1 MKDNLLGRSIVRFTF
16 MEHADN
22 IRVGNFV
29 AHDKLRSA
37 QEKMITEGIIA
48 LEKEGFL
55 FAAAPT
61 GIGKTAASLAAA
73 IEIARNSDYPKQVLF
88 LTGRQSQH
96 KIVVETIKSINSKL
110 EQEIPDVKVVDIIGR
125 ESMCEEVD
133 RITGK
138 CSCEENIVEGSKQ
151 KRRDDLKELILQS
164 PIHVD
169 EVIKIG
175 RKKKICSWT
184 AARSA
189 VRECDILI
197 CDYNHVFIENVS
209 ESSLT
214 AMKIDLEHC
223 ILVVDEAHN
232 LPDRIRN
239 GLERRA
245 IMKIFRDSRLEIDEY
260 LGSKEQEIKK
270 LDLSELKDNNDIYSI
285 KKALRQMTKLE
296 KEMKIWYKMKENDL
310 VKSGKKDMKIPTIDF
325 IGEIDSILK
334 EELNIE
340 INNNYSILKE
350 LIIQLRRVKV
360 DQDDDDDEK
369 ETASTRLAELLA
381 ITLEYLHNNALVL
394 VFDLLGDEGRVRS
407 FLLDPG
413 VISGPIFSSTS
424 GAILMSGTLFPPEM
438 YADLLRIPKS
448 RKVIMTEYDSP
459 FLADKRPIL
468 VAKDVT
474 TKYTE
479 RNLENT
485 EKIREHIL
493 AVIMNTP
500 GHIAFFSPSYALMDD
515 VLGDANWLPGH
526 IRIIDEEKRMS
537 KSRVNGIVDE
547 LLNERRNK
555 RQILLAGVLS
565 GKLAEGVDYPNNI
578 LDAVIC
584 LGLPLAPPS
593 ARQDALKDYYVG
605 RFGNNKAW
613 RYTSSQPAIN
623 SILQALGRPIR
634 KSADRAIVILL
645 EKRIMMRQFRN
656 CLPVNVDIF
665 ESPDHNRTGRLTKNF
680 FKRNPEP
687 ATERE

>member
-1 MKDNLLGRSIVRFTF
+1 MVQ
-16 MEHADN
+16 ADN
-22 IRVGNFV
+22 IRVGSFV
-29 AHDKLRSA
+29 AHDKLRNA
-37 QEKMITEGIIA
+37 QEKMIKEGIIA
-48 LEKEGFL
+48 LEEKGFL
-55 FAAAPT
+55 LAAAPT

-73 IEIARNSDYPKQVLF
+73 IEIARNSDFPKQVLF

-110 EQEIPDVKVVDIIGR
+110 SHDIPDIKVVDIIGR

-133 RITGK
+133 KITGK
-138 CSCEENIVEGSKQ
+138 CSCEDNIVEGSKQ
-151 KRRDDLKELILQS
+151 KRRDDLKDLILQS
-164 PIHVD
+164 PKHVD

-184 AARSA
+184 ASRSA

-197 CDYNHVFIENVS
+197 CDYNHVFVENVS
-209 ESSLT
+209 ESSLS
-214 AMKIDLEHC
+214 AMKIDLGNC

-245 IMKIFRDSRLEIDEY
+245 IIKIFRDSRLEIDEY
-260 LGSKEQEIKK
+260 LGSKEQEIKR
-270 LDLSELKDNNDIYSI
+270 LDLSEMHDNHDISGI
-285 KKALRQMTKLE
+285 KVALRQMRKLE
-296 KEMKIWYKMKENDL
+296 KQMKIWYKKKESDL
-310 VKSGKKDMKIPTIDF
+310 IKSGKKDMKISTVEF
-325 IGEIDSILK
+325 IGEIDSILN
-334 EELNIE
+334 EE
-340 INNNYSILKE
+340 INAKIDNNFSILRK

-360 DQDDDDDEK
+360 DQDDDDEK
-369 ETASTRLAELLA
+369 ETASTRLADLLA

-394 VFDLLGDEGRVRS
+394 VFDLLGEEGRVRS

-413 VISGPIFSSTS
+413 VISGPIFTDTS

-438 YADLLRIPKS
+438 YADLLQIPKA
-448 RKVIMTEYDSP
+448 RKIIMTEYDSP
-459 FLADKRPIL
+459 FLADRRPIL

-479 RNLENT
+479 RNQKNT

-500 GHIAFFSPSYALMDD
+500 GHVAFFSPSYALMDD
-515 VLGDANWLPGH
+515 ILGDANWLPGH
-526 IRIIDEEKRMS
+526 IKIIDEEKRMS

-547 LLNERRNK
+547 LLNERRNQ
-555 RQILLAGVLS
+555 RQVLLAGVLS

-593 ARQDALKDYYVG
+593 ARQDALKDYYVE

-613 RYTSSQPAIN
+613 RYTSTQPAIN

-656 CLPVNVDIF
+656 CLPVNVNIF
-665 ESPDHNRTGRLTKNF
+665 ESPDDNRTGRLTKNF

>member
-1 MKDNLLGRSIVRFTF
+1 MVQ
-16 MEHADN
+16 ADN
-22 IRVGNFV
+22 IRFGSFV

-48 LEKEGFL
+48 LEEKGFL

-73 IEIARNSDYPKQVLF
+73 IEIARNSDFPKQVLF

-110 EQEIPDVKVVDIIGR
+110 SHDIPDVKVVDIIGR

-133 RITGK
+133 KITGK
-138 CSCEENIVEGSKQ
+138 CSCEDNIVEGSKQ
-151 KRRDDLKELILQS
+151 KRRDDLKDLILQS
-164 PIHVD
+164 PKHVD

-184 AARSA
+184 ASRSA

-197 CDYNHVFIENVS
+197 CDYNHVFVENVS
-209 ESSLT
+209 ESSLS
-214 AMKIDLEHC
+214 AMKIDLENC

-245 IMKIFRDSRLEIDEY
+245 IIKIFRDSRLEIDEY
-260 LGSKEQEIKK
+260 LGSKEQEIKR
-270 LDLSELKDNNDIYSI
+270 LDLSEMHDNHDISGI
-285 KKALRQMTKLE
+285 KGALRQMRKLE
-296 KEMKIWYKMKENDL
+296 KQMKIWYKKKESDL
-310 VKSGKKDMKIPTIDF
+310 IKSGKKDMKISTVDF
-325 IGEIDSILK
+325 IGEIDSILN
-334 EELNIE
+334 EE
-340 INNNYSILKE
+340 INVKIDNNFSILRK

-360 DQDDDDDEK
+360 DQDDDDEK
-369 ETASTRLAELLA
+369 ETASTRLADLLA

-394 VFDLLGDEGRVRS
+394 VFDLLGEEGRVRS

-413 VISGPIFSSTS
+413 VISGPIFTDTS

-438 YADLLRIPKS
+438 YADLLQIPRA
-448 RKVIMTEYDSP
+448 RKIIMTEYDSP
-459 FLADKRPIL
+459 FLADRRPIL

-479 RNLENT
+479 RNQKNT

-500 GHIAFFSPSYALMDD
+500 GHVAFFSPSYALMDD
-515 VLGDANWLPGH
+515 ILGDANWLPGH
-526 IRIIDEEKRMS
+526 IKIIDEEKRMS

-547 LLNERRNK
+547 LLDERRNQRK
-555 RQILLAGVLS
+555 VLLAGVLS

-593 ARQDALKDYYVG
+593 ARQDALKDYYVE

-613 RYTSSQPAIN
+613 RYTSTQPAIN

-656 CLPVNVDIF
+656 CLPVNVNIF
-665 ESPDHNRTGRLTKNF
+665 ESPDDNRTGRLTKNF

>member
-1 MKDNLLGRSIVRFTF
+1 MVQ
-16 MEHADN
+16 ADD
-22 IRVGNFV
+22 IRIGSFV

-48 LEKEGFL
+48 LEEKGFL

-96 KIVVETIKSINSKL
+96 RIVVETIKSINSKL
-110 EQEIPDVKVVDIIGR
+110 ARDIPDVKVVDIIGR

-133 RITGK
+133 KITGK
-138 CSCEENIVEGSKQ
+138 CSCEDNIVEGSKQ
-151 KRRDDLKELILQS
+151 KRRDDLKDIILQS
-164 PIHVD
+164 PKHVD
-169 EVIKIG
+169 EVINIG
-175 RKKKICSWT
+175 RKKNICSWT
-184 AARSA
+184 ASRTA

-197 CDYNHVFIENVS
+197 CDYNHVFVENVS
-209 ESSLT
+209 DSSLS
-214 AMKIDLEHC
+214 AMKIDLENC
-223 ILVVDEAHN
+223 ILIVDEAHN

-270 LDLSELKDNNDIYSI
+270 LDLSEMNDNHDISSV
-285 KKALRQMTKLE
+285 KEALRQMRKLE
-296 KEMKIWYKMKENDL
+296 KQMKIWYKKKESDL
-310 VKSGKKDMKIPTIDF
+310 KKSGKKDMKISTIDF
-325 IGEIDSILK
+325 IGEIDSILN
-334 EELNIE
+334 EEINVK
-340 INNNYSILKE
+340 INNNFSILKK

-360 DQDDDDDEK
+360 DQDDDDEK
-369 ETASTRLAELLA
+369 ETASTRLSDLLA

-394 VFDLLGDEGRVRS
+394 VFDLLGEEGRVRS

-413 VISGPIFSSTS
+413 VISGPIFTGTN

-438 YADLLRIPKS
+438 YADLLQIPKT
-448 RKVIMTEYDSP
+448 RKIIMTEYDSP
-459 FLADKRPIL
+459 FLAEKRPIL

-479 RNLENT
+479 RNQKNT

-500 GHIAFFSPSYALMDD
+500 GHVAFFSPSYALMDD
-515 VLGDANWLPGH
+515 ILGDASWLPGH
-526 IRIIDEEKRMS
+526 VRIIDEEKKMS

-547 LLNERRNK
+547 LLNERRNQ
-555 RQILLAGVLS
+555 RQVLLAGVLS

-593 ARQDALKDYYVG
+593 ARQDALKDYYVE

-613 RYTSSQPAIN
+613 RYTSTQPAIN

-634 KSADRAIVILL
+634 KSADRAIVVLL

-656 CLPVNVDIF
+656 CLPVNVSIF
-665 ESPDHNRTGRLTKNF
+665 ESPDDNRTGRLTKNF

-687 ATERE
+687 AVERE

>member
-1 MKDNLLGRSIVRFTF
+1 MAQT
-16 MEHADN
+16 DN
-22 IRVGNFV
+22 IRIGSFV

-37 QEKMITEGIIA
+37 QEKMIKEGIIA
-48 LEKEGFL
+48 LEEKGFL

-73 IEIARNSDYPKQVLF
+73 IEIARNSDFPKQVLF

-110 EQEIPDVKVVDIIGR
+110 SHDIPDVKVVDIIGR

-133 RITGK
+133 KITGK
-138 CSCEENIVEGSKQ
+138 CSCEDNIVEGSKQ
-151 KRRDDLKELILQS
+151 KRRDDLKDLILQS
-164 PIHVD
+164 PKHVD

-184 AARSA
+184 ASRSA

-197 CDYNHVFIENVS
+197 CDYNHVFVENVS
-209 ESSLT
+209 ESSLS
-214 AMKIDLEHC
+214 AMKIDLENC

-245 IMKIFRDSRLEIDEY
+245 IIKIFRDSRLEIDEY
-260 LGSKEQEIKK
+260 LGSKEQEIKR
-270 LDLSELKDNNDIYSI
+270 LDLSEMHDNHDISGI
-285 KKALRQMTKLE
+285 KVALRQMRKLE
-296 KEMKIWYKMKENDL
+296 KQMKIWYKKKESDL
-310 VKSGKKDMKIPTIDF
+310 IKSGKKDMKISTVDF
-325 IGEIDSILK
+325 IGEIDSILN
-334 EELNIE
+334 EE
-340 INNNYSILKE
+340 INVKIDNNFSILRK

-360 DQDDDDDEK
+360 DQDDDDEK
-369 ETASTRLAELLA
+369 ETASTRLADLLA

-394 VFDLLGDEGRVRS
+394 VFDLLGEEGRVRS

-413 VISGPIFSSTS
+413 VISGPIFTDTS

-438 YADLLRIPKS
+438 YADLLQIPKA
-448 RKVIMTEYDSP
+448 RKIIMTEYDSP
-459 FLADKRPIL
+459 FLADRRPIL

-479 RNLENT
+479 RNQKNT

-500 GHIAFFSPSYALMDD
+500 GHVAFFSPSYALMDD
-515 VLGDANWLPGH
+515 ILGDANWLPGH
-526 IRIIDEEKRMS
+526 IKIIDEEKRMS

-547 LLNERRNK
+547 LLNERRNQ
-555 RQILLAGVLS
+555 RQVLLAGVLS

-593 ARQDALKDYYVG
+593 ARQDALKDYYVE

-613 RYTSSQPAIN
+613 RYTSTQPAIN

-656 CLPVNVDIF
+656 CLPVNVNIF
-665 ESPDHNRTGRLTKNF
+665 ESPDDNRTGRLTKNF

>member
-1 MKDNLLGRSIVRFTF
+1 

-37 QEKMITEGIIA
+37 QEKMIKEGIIA
-48 LEKEGFL
+48 LEEEGFL

-110 EQEIPDVKVVDIIGR
+110 NKEIPDVKVVDIIGR
-125 ESMCEEVD
+125 ESMCNEVD

-197 CDYNHVFIENVS
+197 CDYNHVFVENVS

-214 AMKIDLEHC
+214 AMKIDLGQC

-270 LDLSELKDNNDIYSI
+270 FDLSELQNNNDIYSI
-285 KKALRQMTKLE
+285 KETLRQMTKLE
-296 KEMKIWYKMKENDL
+296 KQMKIWYKMKERDL
-310 VKSGKKDMKIPTIDF
+310 IKSGKKDMKISTIDF
-325 IGEIDSILK
+325 VGEIDSILN

-340 INNNYSILKE
+340 INNNFSILKD

-360 DQDDDDDEK
+360 DQDDDDEK
-369 ETASTRLAELLA
+369 ETASTRLAELLT

-438 YADLLRIPKS
+438 YADLLRIPKT

-459 FLADKRPIL
+459 FLAEKRPIL

-485 EKIREHIL
+485 EKIRKHIL
-493 AVIMNTP
+493 AVIMNTA

-526 IRIIDEEKRMS
+526 IRIIDEDKRMS

-547 LLNERRNK
+547 LLNERRNQ
-555 RQILLAGVLS
+555 RQVLLAGVLS

-593 ARQDALKDYYVG
+593 ARQDALKDYYVE

-623 SILQALGRPIR
+623 SIMQALGRPIR

>member
-1 MKDNLLGRSIVRFTF
+1 MVQ
-16 MEHADN
+16 ADN
-22 IRVGNFV
+22 IRIGSFV

-48 LEKEGFL
+48 LEEKGFL

-73 IEIARNSDYPKQVLF
+73 IEIARNSDFPKQVLF

-110 EQEIPDVKVVDIIGR
+110 SHDIPDVKVVDIIGR

-133 RITGK
+133 KITGK
-138 CSCEENIVEGSKQ
+138 CSCEDNIVEGSKQ
-151 KRRDDLKELILQS
+151 KRRDDLKDLILQS
-164 PIHVD
+164 PKHVD

-184 AARSA
+184 ASRSA

-197 CDYNHVFIENVS
+197 CDYNHVFVENVS
-209 ESSLT
+209 ESSLS
-214 AMKIDLEHC
+214 AMKIDLENC

-245 IMKIFRDSRLEIDEY
+245 IIKIFRDSRLEIDEY
-260 LGSKEQEIKK
+260 LGSKEQEIKR
-270 LDLSELKDNNDIYSI
+270 LDLSEMHDNHDISGI
-285 KKALRQMTKLE
+285 KGALRQMRKLE
-296 KEMKIWYKMKENDL
+296 KQMKIWYKKKESDL
-310 VKSGKKDMKIPTIDF
+310 IKSGKKDMKISTVDF
-325 IGEIDSILK
+325 IGEIDSILN
-334 EELNIE
+334 EE
-340 INNNYSILKE
+340 INVKIDNNFSILRK

-360 DQDDDDDEK
+360 DQDDDDEK
-369 ETASTRLAELLA
+369 ETASTRLADLLA

-394 VFDLLGDEGRVRS
+394 VFDLLGEEGRVRS

-413 VISGPIFSSTS
+413 VISGPIFTDTS

-438 YADLLRIPKS
+438 YADLLQIPRA
-448 RKVIMTEYDSP
+448 RKIIMTEYDSP
-459 FLADKRPIL
+459 FLADRRPIL

-479 RNLENT
+479 RNQKNT

-500 GHIAFFSPSYALMDD
+500 GHVAFFSPSYALMDD
-515 VLGDANWLPGH
+515 ILGDANWLPGH
-526 IRIIDEEKRMS
+526 IKIIDEEKRMS

-547 LLNERRNK
+547 LLNERRNQ
-555 RQILLAGVLS
+555 RQVLLAGVLS

-593 ARQDALKDYYVG
+593 ARQDALKDYYVE

-613 RYTSSQPAIN
+613 RYTSTQPAIN

-656 CLPVNVDIF
+656 CLPVNVNIF
-665 ESPDHNRTGRLTKNF
+665 ESPDDNRTGRLTKNF

>member
-1 MKDNLLGRSIVRFTF
+1 MVQ
-16 MEHADN
+16 ADN
-22 IRVGNFV
+22 IRFGSFV

-48 LEKEGFL
+48 LEEKGFL

-73 IEIARNSDYPKQVLF
+73 IEIARNSDFPKQVLF

-110 EQEIPDVKVVDIIGR
+110 SHDIPDVKVVDIIGR

-133 RITGK
+133 KITGK
-138 CSCEENIVEGSKQ
+138 CSCEDNIVEGSKQ
-151 KRRDDLKELILQS
+151 KRRDDLKDLILQS
-164 PIHVD
+164 PKHVD

-184 AARSA
+184 ASRSA

-197 CDYNHVFIENVS
+197 CDYNHVFVENVS
-209 ESSLT
+209 ESSLS
-214 AMKIDLEHC
+214 AMKIDLENC

-245 IMKIFRDSRLEIDEY
+245 IIKIFRDSRLEIDEY
-260 LGSKEQEIKK
+260 LGSKEQEIKR
-270 LDLSELKDNNDIYSI
+270 LDLSEMHDNHDISGI
-285 KKALRQMTKLE
+285 KGALRQMRKLE
-296 KEMKIWYKMKENDL
+296 KQMKIWYKKKESDL
-310 VKSGKKDMKIPTIDF
+310 IKSGKKDMKISTEDF
-325 IGEIDSILK
+325 IGEIDSILN
-334 EELNIE
+334 EEINVK
-340 INNNYSILKE
+340 INNNFSILKK

-360 DQDDDDDEK
+360 DQDDEEEK
-369 ETASTRLAELLA
+369 ETASTRLADLLA

-394 VFDLLGDEGRVRS
+394 VFDLLGEEGRVRS

-413 VISGPIFSSTS
+413 VISGPIFTDTS

-438 YADLLRIPKS
+438 YADLLQIPRA
-448 RKVIMTEYDSP
+448 RKIIMTEYDSP
-459 FLADKRPIL
+459 FLADRRPIL

-479 RNLENT
+479 RNQKNT

-500 GHIAFFSPSYALMDD
+500 GHVAFFSPSYALMDD
-515 VLGDANWLPGH
+515 ILGDANWLPGH
-526 IRIIDEEKRMS
+526 IKIIDEEKRMS

-547 LLNERRNK
+547 LLNERRNQ
-555 RQILLAGVLS
+555 RQVLLAGVLS

-593 ARQDALKDYYVG
+593 ARQDALKDYYVE

-613 RYTSSQPAIN
+613 RYTSTQPAIN

-656 CLPVNVDIF
+656 CLPVNVNIF
-665 ESPDHNRTGRLTKNF
+665 ESPDDNRTGRLTKNF

>member
-1 MKDNLLGRSIVRFTF
+1 MKDNLLGRSIIGFTF

-110 EQEIPDVKVVDIIGR
+110 GQEIPDVKVVDIIGR

-285 KKALRQMTKLE
+285 KQALRQMTKLE
-296 KEMKIWYKMKENDL
+296 KQMKIWYKMKENDL

-360 DQDDDDDEK
+360 DQDDDDEK

-438 YADLLRIPKS
+438 YADLLRIPKT

-468 VAKDVT
+468 VAKNVT

>member
-1 MKDNLLGRSIVRFTF
+1 

-29 AHDKLRSA
+29 AHEKLRSA
-37 QEKMITEGIIA
+37 QEKMITEGIFA

-151 KRRDDLKELILQS
+151 KRRDDLKELILES

-214 AMKIDLEHC
+214 AMKVDLEHC

-260 LGSKEQEIKK
+260 LGSKEHEIKK
-270 LDLSELKDNNDIYSI
+270 LDLSELHENNDIYSI
-285 KKALRQMTKLE
+285 KQALRQMTKLE
-296 KEMKIWYKMKENDL
+296 KQMKIWYKMKESDL

-325 IGEIDSILK
+325 VGEIDSILK
-334 EELNIE
+334 EELNVE

-360 DQDDDDDEK
+360 DQDDDDEK

-438 YADLLRIPKS
+438 YADLLRIPKT

>member
-1 MKDNLLGRSIVRFTF
+1 MVQ
-16 MEHADN
+16 ADN
-22 IRVGNFV
+22 IRIGSFV

-48 LEKEGFL
+48 LEEKGFL

-73 IEIARNSDYPKQVLF
+73 IEIARNSGFPKQVLF

-110 EQEIPDVKVVDIIGR
+110 SHDIPDVKVVDIIGR

-133 RITGK
+133 KITGK
-138 CSCEENIVEGSKQ
+138 CSCEDNIVEGSKQ
-151 KRRDDLKELILQS
+151 KRRDDLKDLILQS
-164 PIHVD
+164 PKHVD

-184 AARSA
+184 ASRSA

-197 CDYNHVFIENVS
+197 CDYNHVFVENVS
-209 ESSLT
+209 ESSLS
-214 AMKIDLEHC
+214 AMKIDLENC

-245 IMKIFRDSRLEIDEY
+245 IIKIFRDSRLEIDEY

-270 LDLSELKDNNDIYSI
+270 LDLSEMHDNHDISGI
-285 KKALRQMTKLE
+285 KEALRQMRKLE
-296 KEMKIWYKMKENDL
+296 KQMKIWYKKKESDL
-310 VKSGKKDMKIPTIDF
+310 IKSGKKDMKISTEDF
-325 IGEIDSILK
+325 IGEIDSILN
-334 EELNIE
+334 EEINVK
-340 INNNYSILKE
+340 INNNFSILKK

-360 DQDDDDDEK
+360 DQDDEEEK
-369 ETASTRLAELLA
+369 ETASTRLADLLA

-394 VFDLLGDEGRVRS
+394 VFDLLGEEGRVRS

-413 VISGPIFSSTS
+413 VISGPIFTDTS

-438 YADLLRIPKS
+438 YADLLQIPRA
-448 RKVIMTEYDSP
+448 RKIIMTEYDSP
-459 FLADKRPIL
+459 FLADRRPIL

-479 RNLENT
+479 RNQKNT

-500 GHIAFFSPSYALMDD
+500 GHVAFFSPSYALMDD
-515 VLGDANWLPGH
+515 ILGDANWLPGH
-526 IRIIDEEKRMS
+526 IKIIDEEKRMS

-547 LLNERRNK
+547 LLNERRNQ
-555 RQILLAGVLS
+555 RQVLLAGVLS

-593 ARQDALKDYYVG
+593 ARQDALKDYYVE

-613 RYTSSQPAIN
+613 RYTSTQPAIN

-656 CLPVNVDIF
+656 CLPVNVNIF
-665 ESPDHNRTGRLTKNF
+665 ESPDDNRTGRLTKNF

>member
-1 MKDNLLGRSIVRFTF
+1 MVQ
-16 MEHADN
+16 ADN
-22 IRVGNFV
+22 IRIGSFV

-48 LEKEGFL
+48 LEEKGFL

-73 IEIARNSDYPKQVLF
+73 IEIARNSDFPKQVLF

-110 EQEIPDVKVVDIIGR
+110 SHDIPDVKVVDIIGR

-133 RITGK
+133 KITGK
-138 CSCEENIVEGSKQ
+138 CSCEDNIVEGSKQ
-151 KRRDDLKELILQS
+151 KRRDDLKDLILQS
-164 PIHVD
+164 PKHVD

-184 AARSA
+184 ASRSA

-197 CDYNHVFIENVS
+197 CDYNHVFVENVS
-209 ESSLT
+209 ESSLS
-214 AMKIDLEHC
+214 AMKINLENC

-245 IMKIFRDSRLEIDEY
+245 IIKIFRDSRLEIDEY

-270 LDLSELKDNNDIYSI
+270 LDLSEMHDNHDISSI
-285 KKALRQMTKLE
+285 KGALRQMRKLE
-296 KEMKIWYKMKENDL
+296 KQMKIWYKKKESDL
-310 VKSGKKDMKIPTIDF
+310 IKSGKKDMKISTEDF
-325 IGEIDSILK
+325 IGEIDSILN
-334 EELNIE
+334 EEINVK
-340 INNNYSILKE
+340 INNNFSILKK

-360 DQDDDDDEK
+360 DQDDDDEK
-369 ETASTRLAELLA
+369 ETASTRLADLLA

-394 VFDLLGDEGRVRS
+394 VFDLLGEEGRVRS

-413 VISGPIFSSTS
+413 VISGPIFTDTS

-438 YADLLRIPKS
+438 YADLLQIPRA
-448 RKVIMTEYDSP
+448 RKIIMTEYDSP
-459 FLADKRPIL
+459 FLADRRPIL

-479 RNLENT
+479 RNQKNT
-485 EKIREHIL
+485 EKIRKHIL

-500 GHIAFFSPSYALMDD
+500 GHVAFFSPSYALMDD
-515 VLGDANWLPGH
+515 ILGDANWLPGH
-526 IRIIDEEKRMS
+526 IKIISEEKRMS

-547 LLNERRNK
+547 LLNERRN
-555 RQILLAGVLS
+555 QEQVLLAGVLS

-593 ARQDALKDYYVG
+593 ARQDALKDYYVE

-613 RYTSSQPAIN
+613 RYTSTQPAIN

-656 CLPVNVDIF
+656 CLPVNVNIF
-665 ESPDHNRTGRLTKNF
+665 ESPDDNRTGRLTKNF

-687 ATERE
+687 AKERE

>member
-1 MKDNLLGRSIVRFTF
+1 MVQ
-16 MEHADN
+16 ADN
-22 IRVGNFV
+22 IRIGSFV
-29 AHDKLRSA
+29 AHDKLRNA
-37 QEKMITEGIIA
+37 QEKMIKEGIIA
-48 LEKEGFL
+48 LEEKGFL

-73 IEIARNSDYPKQVLF
+73 IEIARNSDFPKQVLF

-110 EQEIPDVKVVDIIGR
+110 SHDIPDVKVVDIIGR

-133 RITGK
+133 KITGK
-138 CSCEENIVEGSKQ
+138 CSCEDNIVEGSKQ
-151 KRRDDLKELILQS
+151 KRRDDLKDLILQS
-164 PIHVD
+164 PKHVD

-184 AARSA
+184 ASRSA

-197 CDYNHVFIENVS
+197 CDYNHVFVENVS
-209 ESSLT
+209 ESSLS
-214 AMKIDLEHC
+214 AMKIDLENC

-245 IMKIFRDSRLEIDEY
+245 IIKIFRDSRLEIDEY
-260 LGSKEQEIKK
+260 LGSKEQEIKR
-270 LDLSELKDNNDIYSI
+270 LDLSEMHDNHDISGI
-285 KKALRQMTKLE
+285 KVALRQMRKLE
-296 KEMKIWYKMKENDL
+296 KQMKIWYKKKESDL
-310 VKSGKKDMKIPTIDF
+310 IKSGKKDMKISTVEF
-325 IGEIDSILK
+325 IGEIDSILN
-334 EELNIE
+334 EE
-340 INNNYSILKE
+340 INVKIDNNFSILRK

-360 DQDDDDDEK
+360 DQDDDDEK
-369 ETASTRLAELLA
+369 ETASTRLADLLA

-394 VFDLLGDEGRVRS
+394 VFDLLGEEGRVRS

-413 VISGPIFSSTS
+413 VISGPIFTDTS

-438 YADLLRIPKS
+438 YADLLQIPKA
-448 RKVIMTEYDSP
+448 RKIIMTEYDSP
-459 FLADKRPIL
+459 FLADRRPIL

-479 RNLENT
+479 RNQKNT

-500 GHIAFFSPSYALMDD
+500 GHVAFFSPSYALMDD
-515 VLGDANWLPGH
+515 ILGDANWLPGH
-526 IRIIDEEKRMS
+526 IKIIDEEKRMS

-547 LLNERRNK
+547 LLNERRNQ
-555 RQILLAGVLS
+555 RQVLLAGVLS

-593 ARQDALKDYYVG
+593 ARQDALKDYYVE

-613 RYTSSQPAIN
+613 RYTSTQPAIN

-656 CLPVNVDIF
+656 CLPVNVNIF
-665 ESPDHNRTGRLTKNF
+665 ESPDDNRTGRLTKNF

>member
-1 MKDNLLGRSIVRFTF
+1 MVQ
-16 MEHADN
+16 ADD
-22 IRVGNFV
+22 IRIGSFV

-48 LEKEGFL
+48 LEEKGFL

-73 IEIARNSDYPKQVLF
+73 IEIARNSDFPKQVLF

-110 EQEIPDVKVVDIIGR
+110 SHDIPDVKVVDIIGR

-133 RITGK
+133 KITGK
-138 CSCEENIVEGSKQ
+138 CSCEDNIVEGSKQ
-151 KRRDDLKELILQS
+151 KRRDDLKDLILQS
-164 PIHVD
+164 PKHVD

-184 AARSA
+184 ASRSA
-189 VRECDILI
+189 VRECDVLI
-197 CDYNHVFIENVS
+197 CDYNHVFVENVS
-209 ESSLT
+209 ESSLS
-214 AMKIDLEHC
+214 AMKIDLENC

-245 IMKIFRDSRLEIDEY
+245 IIKIFRDSRLEIDEY

-270 LDLSELKDNNDIYSI
+270 LDLSEMHDNHDISGI
-285 KKALRQMTKLE
+285 KGALRQMRKLE
-296 KEMKIWYKMKENDL
+296 KQMKIWYKKKESDL
-310 VKSGKKDMKIPTIDF
+310 IKSGKKDMKISTEDF
-325 IGEIDSILK
+325 IGEIDSILN
-334 EELNIE
+334 EEINVK
-340 INNNYSILKE
+340 INNNFSILKK

-360 DQDDDDDEK
+360 DQDDDDEK
-369 ETASTRLAELLA
+369 ETASTRLADLLA

-394 VFDLLGDEGRVRS
+394 VFDLLGEEGRVRS

-413 VISGPIFSSTS
+413 VISGPIFTDTS

-438 YADLLRIPKS
+438 YADLLQIPRA
-448 RKVIMTEYDSP
+448 RKIIMTEYDSP
-459 FLADKRPIL
+459 FLADRRPIL

-479 RNLENT
+479 RNQKNT

-500 GHIAFFSPSYALMDD
+500 GHVAFFSPSYALMDD
-515 VLGDANWLPGH
+515 ILGDANWLPGH
-526 IRIIDEEKRMS
+526 IKIIDEEKRMS

-547 LLNERRNK
+547 LLNERRNQ
-555 RQILLAGVLS
+555 RQVLLAGVLS

-593 ARQDALKDYYVG
+593 ARQDALKDYYVE

-613 RYTSSQPAIN
+613 RYTSTQPAIN

-656 CLPVNVDIF
+656 CLPVNVNIF
-665 ESPDHNRTGRLTKNF
+665 ESPDDNRTGRLTKNF

>member
-1 MKDNLLGRSIVRFTF
+1 MVQ
-16 MEHADN
+16 ADN
-22 IRVGNFV
+22 IRIGSFV

-48 LEKEGFL
+48 LEEKGFL

-73 IEIARNSDYPKQVLF
+73 IEIARNSDFPKQVLF

-110 EQEIPDVKVVDIIGR
+110 SHDIPDVKVVDIIGR

-133 RITGK
+133 KITGK
-138 CSCEENIVEGSKQ
+138 CSCEDNIVEGSKQ
-151 KRRDDLKELILQS
+151 KRRDDLKDLILQS
-164 PIHVD
+164 PKHVD

-184 AARSA
+184 ASRSA

-197 CDYNHVFIENVS
+197 CDYNHVFVENVS
-209 ESSLT
+209 ESSLS
-214 AMKIDLEHC
+214 AMKINLENC

-245 IMKIFRDSRLEIDEY
+245 IIKIFRDSRLEIDEY

-270 LDLSELKDNNDIYSI
+270 LDLSEMHDNHDISSI
-285 KKALRQMTKLE
+285 KGALRQMRKLE
-296 KEMKIWYKMKENDL
+296 KQMKIWYKKKESDL
-310 VKSGKKDMKIPTIDF
+310 IKSGKKDMKISTEDF
-325 IGEIDSILK
+325 IGEIDSILN
-334 EELNIE
+334 EEINVK
-340 INNNYSILKE
+340 INNNFSILKK

-360 DQDDDDDEK
+360 DQDDDEK
-369 ETASTRLAELLA
+369 ETASTRLADLLA

-394 VFDLLGDEGRVRS
+394 VFDLLGEEGRVRS

-413 VISGPIFSSTS
+413 VISGPIFTDTS

-438 YADLLRIPKS
+438 YADLLQIPRA
-448 RKVIMTEYDSP
+448 RKIIMTEYDSP
-459 FLADKRPIL
+459 FLADRRPIL

-479 RNLENT
+479 RNQKNT
-485 EKIREHIL
+485 EKIRKHIL
-493 AVIMNTP
+493 AVIMNTS
-500 GHIAFFSPSYALMDD
+500 GHVAFFSPSYALMDD
-515 VLGDANWLPGH
+515 ILGDANWLPGH
-526 IRIIDEEKRMS
+526 IKIISEEKRMS

-547 LLNERRNK
+547 LLNERRN
-555 RQILLAGVLS
+555 QEQVLLAGVLS

-593 ARQDALKDYYVG
+593 ARQDALKDYYVE

-613 RYTSSQPAIN
+613 RYTSTQPAIN

-656 CLPVNVDIF
+656 CLPVNVNIF
-665 ESPDHNRTGRLTKNF
+665 ESPDDNRTGRLTKNF

-687 ATERE
+687 AKERE

>member
-1 MKDNLLGRSIVRFTF
+1 MVQ
-16 MEHADN
+16 ADN
-22 IRVGNFV
+22 IRIGSFV

-37 QEKMITEGIIA
+37 QEKMIKEGIIA
-48 LEKEGFL
+48 LEEKGFL

-73 IEIARNSDYPKQVLF
+73 IEIARNSDFPKQVLF

-110 EQEIPDVKVVDIIGR
+110 SHDIPDVKVVDIIGR

-133 RITGK
+133 KITGK
-138 CSCEENIVEGSKQ
+138 CSCEDNIVEGSKQ
-151 KRRDDLKELILQS
+151 KRRDDLKDLILQS
-164 PIHVD
+164 PKHVD

-184 AARSA
+184 ASRSA

-197 CDYNHVFIENVS
+197 CDYNHVFVENVS
-209 ESSLT
+209 ESSLS
-214 AMKIDLEHC
+214 AMKIDLENC

-245 IMKIFRDSRLEIDEY
+245 IIKIFRDSRLEIDEY
-260 LGSKEQEIKK
+260 LGSKEQEIKR
-270 LDLSELKDNNDIYSI
+270 LDLSEMHDNHDISGI
-285 KKALRQMTKLE
+285 KVALRQMRKLE
-296 KEMKIWYKMKENDL
+296 KQMKIWYKKKESDL
-310 VKSGKKDMKIPTIDF
+310 IKSGKKDMKISTVEF
-325 IGEIDSILK
+325 IGEIDSILN
-334 EELNIE
+334 EE
-340 INNNYSILKE
+340 INAKIDNNFSILRK

-360 DQDDDDDEK
+360 DQDDDDEK
-369 ETASTRLAELLA
+369 ETASTRLADLLA

-394 VFDLLGDEGRVRS
+394 VFDLLGEEGRVRS

-413 VISGPIFSSTS
+413 VISGPIFTDTS

-438 YADLLRIPKS
+438 YADLLQIPKA
-448 RKVIMTEYDSP
+448 RKIIMTEYDSP
-459 FLADKRPIL
+459 FLADRRPIL

-479 RNLENT
+479 RNQKNT

-500 GHIAFFSPSYALMDD
+500 GHVAFFSPSYALMDD
-515 VLGDANWLPGH
+515 ILGDANWLPGH
-526 IRIIDEEKRMS
+526 IKIIDEEKRMS

-547 LLNERRNK
+547 LLNERRNQ
-555 RQILLAGVLS
+555 RQVLLAGVLS

-593 ARQDALKDYYVG
+593 ARQDALKDYYVE

-613 RYTSSQPAIN
+613 RYTSTQPAIN

-656 CLPVNVDIF
+656 CLPVNVNIF
-665 ESPDHNRTGRLTKNF
+665 ESPDDNRTGRLTKNF

>member
-1 MKDNLLGRSIVRFTF
+1 MVQADNLGIGS
-16 MEHADN
+16 
-22 IRVGNFV
+22 FV
-29 AHDKLRSA
+29 AHEKLRSA
-37 QEKMITEGIIA
+37 QEKMIKEGITA
-48 LEKEGFL
+48 LEENGFL

-73 IEIARNSDYPKQVLF
+73 LEVARSSSSSKQILF

-96 KIVVETIKSINSKL
+96 KIVVETIKKINSKL
-110 EQEIPDVKVVDIIGR
+110 TEGENDVKVVDIIGR
-125 ESMCEEVD
+125 ESMCEEID

-138 CSCEENIVEGSKQ
+138 CSCEEGIVEGSKQ
-151 KRRDDLKELILQS
+151 KRREDLKEIILES
-164 PIHVD
+164 PKHVD
-169 EVIKIG
+169 EIIQIG
-175 RKKKICSWT
+175 KKKKICSWT

-189 VRECDILI
+189 VKNCDILI
-197 CDYNHVFIENVS
+197 CDYNHVFVENVS
-209 ESSLT
+209 ESSLS
-214 AMKIDLEHC
+214 AMKIDLGNT
-223 ILVVDEAHN
+223 ILIIDEAHN

-245 IMKIFRDSRLEIDEY
+245 IMKIFRDSRLEIEEFLD
-260 LGSKEQEIKK
+260 SREQAMKK
-270 LDLSELKDNNDIYSI
+270 LDLSEFQDDFDIVGIRES
-285 KKALRQMTKLE
+285 ARQMKKLE
-296 KEMKIWYKMKENDL
+296 KEMKKWYKRKESEL
-310 VKSGKKDMKIPTIDF
+310 IKTGKKDMKIETSDF
-325 IGEIDSILK
+325 IGEIDSILN
-334 EELNIE
+334 EELNVKNE
-340 INNNYSILKE
+340 GKFVILKK
-350 LIIQLRRVKV
+350 LINQLLRVKV
-360 DQDDDDDEK
+360 DQEDDDEK
-369 ETASTRLAELLA
+369 DTASTRLAELLS
-381 ITLEYLHNNALVL
+381 ITLEYLHNTALVL

-413 VISGPIFSSTS
+413 VVSGPIFAGTN

-438 YADLLRIPKS
+438 YADLLEIPRT
-448 RKVIMTEYDSP
+448 RKLIMTEYKSP
-459 FLADKRPIL
+459 FLSDLRPVL

-474 TKYTE
+474 TRYTE
-479 RNLENT
+479 RSHSNT
-485 EKIREHIL
+485 ERIRQHIL
-493 AVIMNTP
+493 AVLRNTP
-500 GHIAFFSPSYALMDD
+500 GHVAFFSPSYALMDD

-547 LLNERRNK
+547 LLNERRNH
-555 RQILLAGVLS
+555 RQVLLAGVLS

-593 ARQDALKDYYVG
+593 ARQDALKEYYVE

-613 RYTSSQPAIN
+613 RYTSTQPAIN

-656 CLPVNVDIF
+656 CLPINIDIF
-665 ESPDHNRTGRLTKNF
+665 ESPDYNRTERLTKNF

-687 ATERE
+687 AVERE

>member
-1 MKDNLLGRSIVRFTF
+1 MVQ
-16 MEHADN
+16 ADN
-22 IRVGNFV
+22 IRIGSFV

-48 LEKEGFL
+48 LEEKGFL

-73 IEIARNSDYPKQVLF
+73 IEIARNSDFPKQVLF

-110 EQEIPDVKVVDIIGR
+110 SHDIPDVKVVDIIGR

-133 RITGK
+133 KITGK
-138 CSCEENIVEGSKQ
+138 CSCEDNIVEGSKQ
-151 KRRDDLKELILQS
+151 KRRDDLKDLILQS
-164 PIHVD
+164 PKHVD

-184 AARSA
+184 ASRSA

-197 CDYNHVFIENVS
+197 CDYNHVFVENVS
-209 ESSLT
+209 ESSLS
-214 AMKIDLEHC
+214 AMKIDLENC

-245 IMKIFRDSRLEIDEY
+245 IIKIFRDSRLEIDEY

-270 LDLSELKDNNDIYSI
+270 LDLSEMHDNHDISGI
-285 KKALRQMTKLE
+285 KGALRQMRKLE
-296 KEMKIWYKMKENDL
+296 KQMKIWYKKKESDL
-310 VKSGKKDMKIPTIDF
+310 IKSGKKDMKISTVDF
-325 IGEIDSILK
+325 IGEIDSILN
-334 EELNIE
+334 EE
-340 INNNYSILKE
+340 INVKIDNNFSILRK

-360 DQDDDDDEK
+360 DQDDDDEK
-369 ETASTRLAELLA
+369 ETASTRLADLLA

-394 VFDLLGDEGRVRS
+394 VFDLLGEEGRVRS

-413 VISGPIFSSTS
+413 VISGPIFTDTS

-438 YADLLRIPKS
+438 YADLLQIPRA
-448 RKVIMTEYDSP
+448 RKIIMTEYDSP
-459 FLADKRPIL
+459 FLADRRPIL

-479 RNLENT
+479 RNQKNT

-500 GHIAFFSPSYALMDD
+500 GHVAFFSPSYALMDD
-515 VLGDANWLPGH
+515 ILGDANWLPGH
-526 IRIIDEEKRMS
+526 IKIIDEEKRMS

-547 LLNERRNK
+547 LLNERRNQ
-555 RQILLAGVLS
+555 RQVLLAGVLS

-593 ARQDALKDYYVG
+593 ARQDALKDYYVE

-613 RYTSSQPAIN
+613 RYTSTQPAIN

-656 CLPVNVDIF
+656 CLPVNVNIF
-665 ESPDHNRTGRLTKNF
+665 ESPDDNRTGRLTKNF

>member
-1 MKDNLLGRSIVRFTF
+1 MAQ
-16 MEHADN
+16 ADN
-22 IRVGNFV
+22 IRIGSFV

-37 QEKMITEGIIA
+37 QKKMIKEGIIA
-48 LEKEGFL
+48 LEEKGFL

-73 IEIARNSDYPKQVLF
+73 IEIARNSDFPKQVLF

-110 EQEIPDVKVVDIIGR
+110 SHDIPDVKVVDIIGR

-133 RITGK
+133 KITGK
-138 CSCEENIVEGSKQ
+138 CSCEDNIVEGSKQ
-151 KRRDDLKELILQS
+151 KRRDDLKDLILQS
-164 PIHVD
+164 PKHVD

-184 AARSA
+184 ASRSA

-197 CDYNHVFIENVS
+197 CDYNHVFVENVS
-209 ESSLT
+209 ESSLS
-214 AMKIDLEHC
+214 AMKIDLENC

-245 IMKIFRDSRLEIDEY
+245 IIKIFRDSRLEIDEY

-270 LDLSELKDNNDIYSI
+270 LDLSEMHDNHDISGI
-285 KKALRQMTKLE
+285 KEALRQMRKLE
-296 KEMKIWYKMKENDL
+296 KQMKIWYKKKESDL
-310 VKSGKKDMKIPTIDF
+310 IKSGKKDMKISTEDF
-325 IGEIDSILK
+325 IGEIDSILN
-334 EELNIE
+334 EEINVK
-340 INNNYSILKE
+340 INNNFSILKK

-360 DQDDDDDEK
+360 DQDDEEEK
-369 ETASTRLAELLA
+369 ETASTRLADLLA

-394 VFDLLGDEGRVRS
+394 VFDLLGEEGRVRS

-413 VISGPIFSSTS
+413 VISGPIFTDTS

-438 YADLLRIPKS
+438 YADLLQIPKA
-448 RKVIMTEYDSP
+448 RKIIMTEYDSP
-459 FLADKRPIL
+459 FLADRRPIL

-479 RNLENT
+479 RNQKNT

-500 GHIAFFSPSYALMDD
+500 GHVAFFSPSYALMDD
-515 VLGDANWLPGH
+515 ILGDANWLPGH
-526 IRIIDEEKRMS
+526 IKIIDEEKRMS

-547 LLNERRNK
+547 LLNERRNQ
-555 RQILLAGVLS
+555 RQVLLAGVLS

-593 ARQDALKDYYVG
+593 ARQDALKDYYVE

-613 RYTSSQPAIN
+613 RYTSTQPAIN

-656 CLPVNVDIF
+656 CLPVNVNIF
-665 ESPDHNRTGRLTKNF
+665 ESPDDNRTGRLTKNF

>member
-1 MKDNLLGRSIVRFTF
+1 

-37 QEKMITEGIIA
+37 QEKMIKEGIIA
-48 LEKEGFL
+48 LEEEGFL

-110 EQEIPDVKVVDIIGR
+110 NKEIPDVKVVDIIGR
-125 ESMCEEVD
+125 ESMCNEVD

-197 CDYNHVFIENVS
+197 CDYNHVFVENVS

-214 AMKIDLEHC
+214 AMKIDLGQC

-270 LDLSELKDNNDIYSI
+270 FDLSELQNNNDIYSI
-285 KKALRQMTKLE
+285 KETLRQMTKLE
-296 KEMKIWYKMKENDL
+296 KQMKIWYKMKERDL
-310 VKSGKKDMKIPTIDF
+310 IKSGKKDMKISTIDF
-325 IGEIDSILK
+325 VGEIDSILN

-340 INNNYSILKE
+340 INNNFSILKD

-360 DQDDDDDEK
+360 DQDDDDEK
-369 ETASTRLAELLA
+369 ETASTRLAELLT

-438 YADLLRIPKS
+438 YADLLRIPKT

-459 FLADKRPIL
+459 FLAERRPIL

-485 EKIREHIL
+485 EKIRKHIL
-493 AVIMNTP
+493 AVIMNTA

-526 IRIIDEEKRMS
+526 IRIIDEDKRMS

-547 LLNERRNK
+547 LLNERRNQ
-555 RQILLAGVLS
+555 RQVLLAGVLS

-593 ARQDALKDYYVG
+593 ARQDALKDYYVE

>member
-1 MKDNLLGRSIVRFTF
+1 MVQ
-16 MEHADN
+16 ADD
-22 IRVGNFV
+22 IRIGSFV

-48 LEKEGFL
+48 LEEKGFL

-96 KIVVETIKSINSKL
+96 RIVVETIKSINSKL
-110 EQEIPDVKVVDIIGR
+110 ARDIPDVKVVDIIGR

-133 RITGK
+133 KITGK
-138 CSCEENIVEGSKQ
+138 CSCEDNIVEGSKQ
-151 KRRDDLKELILQS
+151 KRRDDLKDIILQS
-164 PIHVD
+164 PKHVD
-169 EVIKIG
+169 EVINIG
-175 RKKKICSWT
+175 RKKNICSWT
-184 AARSA
+184 ASRTA

-197 CDYNHVFIENVS
+197 CDYNHVFVENVS
-209 ESSLT
+209 DSSLS
-214 AMKIDLEHC
+214 AMKIDLENC
-223 ILVVDEAHN
+223 ILIVDEAHN

-270 LDLSELKDNNDIYSI
+270 LDLSEMNDNHDISSV
-285 KKALRQMTKLE
+285 KEALRQMRKLE
-296 KEMKIWYKMKENDL
+296 KQMKIWYKKKESDL
-310 VKSGKKDMKIPTIDF
+310 KKSGKKDMKISTIDF
-325 IGEIDSILK
+325 IGEIDSILN
-334 EELNIE
+334 EEINVK
-340 INNNYSILKE
+340 INNNFSILKK

-360 DQDDDDDEK
+360 DQDDDDEK
-369 ETASTRLAELLA
+369 ETASTRLSDLLA

-394 VFDLLGDEGRVRS
+394 VFDLLGEEGRVRS

-413 VISGPIFSSTS
+413 VISGPIFTGTN

-438 YADLLRIPKS
+438 YADLLQIPKT
-448 RKVIMTEYDSP
+448 RKIIMTEYDSP
-459 FLADKRPIL
+459 FLAEKRPIL

-479 RNLENT
+479 RNQKNT

-500 GHIAFFSPSYALMDD
+500 GHVAFFSPSYALMDD
-515 VLGDANWLPGH
+515 ILGDANWLPGH
-526 IRIIDEEKRMS
+526 IKIIDEEKRMS

-547 LLNERRNK
+547 LLNERRNQ
-555 RQILLAGVLS
+555 RQVLLAGVLS

-593 ARQDALKDYYVG
+593 ARQDALKDYYVE

-613 RYTSSQPAIN
+613 RYTSTQPAIN

-634 KSADRAIVILL
+634 KSADRAIVVLL

-656 CLPVNVDIF
+656 CLPVNVSIF
-665 ESPDHNRTGRLTKNF
+665 ESPDDNRTGRLTKNF

-687 ATERE
+687 AVERE

>member
-1 MKDNLLGRSIVRFTF
+1 MVQ
-16 MEHADN
+16 ADD
-22 IRVGNFV
+22 IRIGSFV

-48 LEKEGFL
+48 LEEKGFL

-96 KIVVETIKSINSKL
+96 RIVVETIKSINSKL
-110 EQEIPDVKVVDIIGR
+110 ARDIPDVKVVDIIGR

-133 RITGK
+133 KITGK
-138 CSCEENIVEGSKQ
+138 CSCEDNIVEGSKQ
-151 KRRDDLKELILQS
+151 KRRDDLKDIILQS
-164 PIHVD
+164 PKHVD
-169 EVIKIG
+169 EVINIG
-175 RKKKICSWT
+175 RKKNICSWT
-184 AARSA
+184 ASRTA

-197 CDYNHVFIENVS
+197 CDYNHVFVENVS
-209 ESSLT
+209 DSSLS
-214 AMKIDLEHC
+214 AMKIDLENC
-223 ILVVDEAHN
+223 ILIVDEAHN

-270 LDLSELKDNNDIYSI
+270 LDLSEMNDNHDISSV
-285 KKALRQMTKLE
+285 KEALRQMRKLE
-296 KEMKIWYKMKENDL
+296 KQMKIWYKKKESDL
-310 VKSGKKDMKIPTIDF
+310 KKSGKKDMRISTIDF
-325 IGEIDSILK
+325 IGEIDSILN
-334 EELNIE
+334 EEINVK
-340 INNNYSILKE
+340 INNNFSILKK

-369 ETASTRLAELLA
+369 ETASTRLSDLLA

-394 VFDLLGDEGRVRS
+394 VFDLLGEEGRVRS

-413 VISGPIFSSTS
+413 VISGPIFTGTN

-438 YADLLRIPKS
+438 YADLLQIPKT
-448 RKVIMTEYDSP
+448 RKIIMTEYDSP
-459 FLADKRPIL
+459 FLAEKRPIL

-479 RNLENT
+479 RNQNNT

-500 GHIAFFSPSYALMDD
+500 GHVAFFSPSYALMDD
-515 VLGDANWLPGH
+515 ILGDASWLPGH
-526 IRIIDEEKRMS
+526 VRIIDEEKKMS

-547 LLNERRNK
+547 LLNERRNQ
-555 RQILLAGVLS
+555 RQVLLAGVLS

-593 ARQDALKDYYVG
+593 ARQDALKDYYVE

-613 RYTSSQPAIN
+613 RYTSTQPAIN

-634 KSADRAIVILL
+634 KSADRAIVVLL

-656 CLPVNVDIF
+656 CLPVNVSIF
-665 ESPDHNRTGRLTKNF
+665 ESPDDNRTGRLTKNF

-687 ATERE
+687 AVERE

>member
-48 LEKEGFL
+48 LEEEGFL

-110 EQEIPDVKVVDIIGR
+110 EQEITDVKVVDIIGR

-209 ESSLT
+209 ESSLA

-260 LGSKEQEIKK
+260 LGSKEHEVKK
-270 LDLSELKDNNDIYSI
+270 LDLSELQDNNDIYRI
-285 KKALRQMTKLE
+285 KQALRQMTKLE
-296 KEMKIWYKMKENDL
+296 KQMKIWYKMKESDL

-325 IGEIDSILK
+325 ISEIDSILK

-360 DQDDDDDEK
+360 DQDDDDEK

-438 YADLLRIPKS
+438 YADLLRIPKT

>member
-1 MKDNLLGRSIVRFTF
+1 MVQADNLGIGS
-16 MEHADN
+16 
-22 IRVGNFV
+22 FV
-29 AHDKLRSA
+29 AHEKLRSA
-37 QEKMITEGIIA
+37 QEKMIKEGITA
-48 LEKEGFL
+48 LEENGFL

-73 IEIARNSDYPKQVLF
+73 LEVARSSSSSKQILF

-96 KIVVETIKSINSKL
+96 KIVVETIKKINSKL
-110 EQEIPDVKVVDIIGR
+110 TEGEKDVKVVDIIGR
-125 ESMCEEVD
+125 ESMCEEID

-138 CSCEENIVEGSKQ
+138 CSCEEGIVEGSKQ
-151 KRRDDLKELILQS
+151 KRREDLKEIILES
-164 PIHVD
+164 PKHVD
-169 EVIKIG
+169 EIIQIG
-175 RKKKICSWT
+175 KKKKICSWT

-189 VRECDILI
+189 VKNCDILI
-197 CDYNHVFIENVS
+197 CDYNHVFVENVS
-209 ESSLT
+209 ESSLS
-214 AMKIDLEHC
+214 AMKIDLGNT
-223 ILVVDEAHN
+223 ILIIDEAHN

-245 IMKIFRDSRLEIDEY
+245 IMKIFRDSRLEIEEFLD
-260 LGSKEQEIKK
+260 SREQAMKK
-270 LDLSELKDNNDIYSI
+270 LDLSEFQDDFDIVGIRES
-285 KKALRQMTKLE
+285 ARQMKKLE
-296 KEMKIWYKMKENDL
+296 KEMKKWYKRKESEL
-310 VKSGKKDMKIPTIDF
+310 IKTGKKDMKIETSDF
-325 IGEIDSILK
+325 IGEIDSILN
-334 EELNIE
+334 EELNVKNE
-340 INNNYSILKE
+340 GKFVILKK
-350 LIIQLRRVKV
+350 LINQLLRVKV
-360 DQDDDDDEK
+360 DQEDDDEK
-369 ETASTRLAELLA
+369 DTASTRLAELLS
-381 ITLEYLHNNALVL
+381 ITLEYLHNTALVL

-413 VISGPIFSSTS
+413 VVSGPIFAGTN

-438 YADLLRIPKS
+438 YADLLEIPRT
-448 RKVIMTEYDSP
+448 RKLIMTEYKSP
-459 FLADKRPIL
+459 FLSDLRPVL

-474 TKYTE
+474 TRYTE
-479 RNLENT
+479 RSHSNT
-485 EKIREHIL
+485 ERIRQHIL
-493 AVIMNTP
+493 AVLRNTP
-500 GHIAFFSPSYALMDD
+500 GHVAFFSPSYALMDD

-547 LLNERRNK
+547 LLNERRNH
-555 RQILLAGVLS
+555 RQVLLAGVLS

-593 ARQDALKDYYVG
+593 ARQDALKEYYVE

-613 RYTSSQPAIN
+613 RYTSTQPAIN

-656 CLPVNVDIF
+656 CLPINIDIF
-665 ESPDHNRTGRLTKNF
+665 ESPDYNRTERLTKNF

-687 ATERE
+687 AVERE

>member
-1 MKDNLLGRSIVRFTF
+1 MVQ
-16 MEHADN
+16 ADN
-22 IRVGNFV
+22 IRFGSFV

-48 LEKEGFL
+48 LEEKGFL

-61 GIGKTAASLAAA
+61 GIGKTAASLAAS
-73 IEIARNSDYPKQVLF
+73 IEIARNSDFPKQVLF

-110 EQEIPDVKVVDIIGR
+110 SHDIPDIKVVDIIGR

-133 RITGK
+133 KITGK
-138 CSCEENIVEGSKQ
+138 CSCEDNIVEGSKQ
-151 KRRDDLKELILQS
+151 KRRDDLKDLILQS
-164 PIHVD
+164 PKHVD

-184 AARSA
+184 ASRSA

-197 CDYNHVFIENVS
+197 CDYNHVFVENVS
-209 ESSLT
+209 ESSLS
-214 AMKIDLEHC
+214 AMKIDLENC

-245 IMKIFRDSRLEIDEY
+245 IIKIFRDSRLEIDEY
-260 LGSKEQEIKK
+260 LGSKEQEIKR
-270 LDLSELKDNNDIYSI
+270 LDLSEMHDNHDISGI
-285 KKALRQMTKLE
+285 KVALRQMRKLE
-296 KEMKIWYKMKENDL
+296 KQMKIWYKKKESDL
-310 VKSGKKDMKIPTIDF
+310 IKSGKKDMKISTVDF
-325 IGEIDSILK
+325 IGEIDSILN
-334 EELNIE
+334 EE
-340 INNNYSILKE
+340 INVKIDNNFSILRK

-360 DQDDDDDEK
+360 DQDDDDEK
-369 ETASTRLAELLA
+369 ETASTRLADLLA

-394 VFDLLGDEGRVRS
+394 VFDLLGEEGRVRS

-413 VISGPIFSSTS
+413 VISGPIFTDTS

-438 YADLLRIPKS
+438 YADLLQIPRA
-448 RKVIMTEYDSP
+448 RKIIMTEYDSP
-459 FLADKRPIL
+459 FLADRRPIL

-479 RNLENT
+479 RNQKNT

-500 GHIAFFSPSYALMDD
+500 GHVAFFSPSYALMDD
-515 VLGDANWLPGH
+515 ILGDANWLPGH
-526 IRIIDEEKRMS
+526 IKIIDEEKRMS

-547 LLNERRNK
+547 LLNERRNQ
-555 RQILLAGVLS
+555 RQVLLAGVLS

-593 ARQDALKDYYVG
+593 ARQDALKDYYVE

-613 RYTSSQPAIN
+613 RYTSTQPAIN

-656 CLPVNVDIF
+656 CLPVNVNIF
-665 ESPDHNRTGRLTKNF
+665 ESPDDNRTGRLTKNF